1 MNAFFEKGLDV
12 TYVNPGSPNARQAT
26 LATLMTATDA
36 GGQTRSF
43 LATEENF
50 RIVQNLQKRN
60 LIVPLTGDF
69 AGDKAIRSIGQYL
82 RQFDA
87 KVTVFYTSNVER
99 YLFGSPRSPSEAW
112 KRFYANVATLPID
125 ESSTF
130 IRTGSSVEQSVLGSI
145 PELLAAY
152 SDGKIQKYADI
163 PITSR

>member
-1 MNAFFEKGLDV
+1 
-12 TYVNPGSPNARQAT
+12 
-26 LATLMTATDA
+26 
-36 GGQTRSF
+36 
-43 LATEENF
+43 
-50 RIVQNLQKRN
+50 
-60 LIVPLTGDF
+60 
-69 AGDKAIRSIGQYL
+69 
-82 RQFDA
+82 
-87 KVTVFYTSNVER
+87 VER

-163 PITSR
+163 PVASR